1 MTRLFLAVICL
12 LPIGVY
18 AQDNFTKAFDEY
30 KNGDLKT
37 AVALFTEC
45 IQHNKSVAQSYI
57 YRGAASVF
65 LGEFI
70 TAKNDLDSAF
80 MLDSMSTKIWYY
92 YGKLYLVQRQYPNA
106 LDCYDRAISRDSLY
120 ASAYGDRGNTKSLSG
135 NFDDAIADI
144 SKAIS
149 IEPTEAS
156 FYSDRGYV
164 KLKQKKYDDAMADFN
179 TSLNI
184 KPTQKAFANKGFV
197 YALMDL
203 PSEAI
208 ENYTSS
214 LKIVPND
221 GEVLYFRGLAYK
233 AINKPDK
240 ACEDLQKARPW
251 DLRWRSSNCRNLS
264 VSKRNSL

>member
-1 MTRLFLAVICL
+1 MSRLFLAVICL
-12 LPIGVY
+12 LPIGAY
-18 AQDNFTKAFDEY
+18 ARDSFTKAFDEY

-45 IQHNKSVAQSYI
+45 IQHKNNVTQSYM
-57 YRGAASVF
+57 YRGAANVF
-65 LGEFI
+65 LGEF
-70 TAKNDLDSAF
+70 TVAKNDLDSAF
-80 MLDSMSTKIWYY
+80 MLDSMSTRIWYY
-92 YGKLYLVQRQYPNA
+92 YGKLYLVQGQYPKA
-106 LDCYDRAISRDSLY
+106 LECYDRAISRDSLY
-120 ASAYGDRGNTKSLSG
+120 AFAYGDRGNTKFLSG

-164 KLKQKKYDDAMADFN
+164 KLKQKKYDDALADFN
-179 TSLNI
+179 ASLNI

-214 LKIVPND
+214 LKMVPND
-221 GEVLYFRGLAYK
+221 AEILYFRGLAYK
-233 AINKPDK
+233 AINMPDK
-240 ACEDLQKARPW
+240 ACEDLQK
-251 DLRWRSSNCRNLS
+251 SS
-264 VSKRNSL
+264 SLGFTVAQQQLQEFKCK